1 MNFHTEI
8 TLRCYSV
15 IKIITKCHDCDKNY
29 LSMSDLLV
37 HIKITHQKCSIL
49 RYKFEKNCE
58 HCGKDVTEKG
68 NCKKHIH
75 T

>member
-1 MNFHTEI
+1 
-8 TLRCYSV
+8 
-15 IKIITKCHDCDKNY
+15 
-29 LSMSDLLV
+29 MSDLLV

-68 NCKKHIH
+68 NCKKAHSYITCMMCH
-75 T
+75 ERSKIILN